1 MLWLFD
7 TNIFLRLVEKTSPLR
22 QVILQMILMLRSRN
36 DVICYTPQILSEFWN
51 VCTRPAS
58 ARGGLGL
65 SLAET
70 DKKVSLIEKHFRLL
84 PDNLATF
91 QEWRKIVRDFG
102 ISGVQ
107 VYDAKLVASMTVY
120 RVANLVTLNTKDFKR
135 FSQIKATEPKDIT

>member
-7 TNIFLRLVEKTSPLR
+7 INIFLRIVEKNSPLR

-36 DVICYTPQILSEFWN
+36 DVICFTPQILSEFWN

-70 DKKVSLIEKHFRLL
+70 DRKVSLIEKHFRLL

-135 FSQIKATEPKDIT
+135 FPQIKAIEPKDIT